1 MSGTSV
7 YAENVKMLLRRG
19 GLDLQEC
26 YYTWAMVPV
35 YGESQ
40 EIVGYGISSGA
51 VKYILRSVPAGF
63 KYLISM

>member
-1 MSGTSV
+1 MGGTSV

-40 EIVGYGISSGA
+40 EIVGYDTTPQAIA
-51 VKYILRSVPAGF
+51 VC
-63 KYLISM
+63 